1 MVASLSERL
10 NSANGKPSGF
20 DYMRLAL
27 AVLVIGFHSVVTSYG
42 ADAQAKFNQTLT
54 GQIFGLILPMFFC
67 LSGFLVAGSLMRSR
81 SITTF
86 LGLRALRIYP
96 ALAID
101 AIFCGLILGP
111 MLTTLPIKEYLN
123 HPEFHSYLLNALG
136 VIHYYLPG
144 VFETNPSSKING
156 QLWTIRYELECYISL
171 ALLALF
177 GLHRHK
183 KIFSLILALALTAQT
198 ANVLIYDAKIWLGRE
213 LVYCFLVGVAV
224 YLWREKITWNKTIF
238 AASAVL
244 GFTCHHRAEL
254 AYLAPLPIAYA
265 TVYLGLLNPKKI
277 KLIESGDYSYGLFL
291 YGIPIQQTL
300 VNQLPFTRDWL
311 INSALS
317 IPITFVFAWLS
328 WHLIEKRVLKLKTN
342 LYNIEKTLPPNPF
355 SNILEKLLISKPT
368 S

>member
-1 MVASLSERL
+1 MKPGIRMVASLSERL

-123 HPEFHSYLLNALG
+123 
-136 VIHYYLPG
+136 
-144 VFETNPSSKING
+144 
-156 QLWTIRYELECYISL
+156 
-171 ALLALF
+171 
-177 GLHRHK
+177 
-183 KIFSLILALALTAQT
+183 
-198 ANVLIYDAKIWLGRE
+198 
-213 LVYCFLVGVAV
+213 
-224 YLWREKITWNKTIF
+224 
-238 AASAVL
+238 
-244 GFTCHHRAEL
+244 
-254 AYLAPLPIAYA
+254 
-265 TVYLGLLNPKKI
+265 
-277 KLIESGDYSYGLFL
+277 
-291 YGIPIQQTL
+291 
-300 VNQLPFTRDWL
+300 
-311 INSALS
+311 
-317 IPITFVFAWLS
+317 
-328 WHLIEKRVLKLKTN
+328 
-342 LYNIEKTLPPNPF
+342 
-355 SNILEKLLISKPT
+355 
-368 S
+368 